1 MRAPPSCCVGG
12 GPCLECLSLPPI
24 SPVAFCCRVLTSPT
38 ATLRLSCDCS
48 VLWLCHGE
56 STSSSPPSTTLCF
69 CPSWRLA
76 PSLPVSLVCK
86 MSEPKRTLLEI
97 RWLCG
102 RNAGKRFLF
111 SQVTTLRLW
120 KTAFISFLLARMAS
134 PVALLISLLRIVW
147 NFYTS
152 STSAV
157 FSFAFTC
164 TMLIVAIGVTTST
177 LSGLS
182 LDYGSQHVCY
192 PISSSTVDDLFYITR
207 QCNKSWL
214 WPFYRTLY

>member
-1 MRAPPSCCVGG
+1 MTAACCGCCGCVTAARRPRARVVPSHH
-12 GPCLECLSLPPI
+12 
-24 SPVAFCCRVLTSPT
+24 A
-38 ATLRLSCDCS
+38 LR
-48 VLWLCHGE
+48 
-56 STSSSPPSTTLCF
+56 
-69 CPSWRLA
+69 PSWRLA

-86 MSEPKRTLLEI
+86 TSKPKRTLLEI

-134 PVALLISLLRIVW
+134 PVALLISLLRIVC
-147 NFYTS
+147 NFYMS

-182 LDYGSQHVCY
+182 LDYGSQQVCY
-192 PISSSTVDDLFYITR
+192 PISSSTIDDLLYITR

-214 WPFYRTLY
+214 LAFL